1 MRVLVDTNVW
11 SLALRRRPEQRSA
24 DDSRKVAAWEE
35 LVTEGRAILT
45 GIVRQE
51 VLSGVPDDRRF
62 GELRDVLA
70 NFPDE
75 PLDSSDHVRAAKMYN
90 QCRTRGVQC
99 TSIDILLCALAER
112 LAVPIFTTDDDFEK
126 YARYVPV
133 ELFLGARLTARARRA
148 VIAQPPP

>member
-1 MRVLVDTNVW
+1 M
-11 SLALRRRPEQRSA
+11 
-24 DDSRKVAAWEE
+24 VAAWEE

-51 VLSGVPDDRRF
+51 VLSGVPEENRF
-62 GELRDVLA
+62 GQLRDVLA
-70 NFPDE
+70 TFPDE
-75 PLDSSDHVRAAKMYN
+75 PLLPHDHVRAAQMYN

-112 LAVPIFTTDDDFEK
+112 LAVPIFTTDGDFEK

-133 ELFLGARLTARARRA
+133 RVFHASA
-148 VIAQPPP
+148 